1 MPLAR
6 NQTTSPVVTTP
17 MRCRPCTKLLM
28 VKGRMNAMPV
38 IASAKK
44 SRSLFAA
51 KKLKPRR
58 EAASLR
64 QKAVTSALQDRGDAL
79 PPGGA
84 DRDQAASRAALGER
98 LRERGDDPRAGGG
111 ERVPYP
117 QDRAV
122 GV

>member
-6 NQTTSPVVTTP
+6 NQTTSPVVTKP

-28 VKGRMNAMPV
+28 VKGRMNTMPV

-51 KKLKPRR
+51 KKLKPRS

-64 QKAVTSALQDRGDAL
+64 RKAVTSALQDRGDAL
-79 PPGGA
+79 PAGGA
-84 DRDQAASRAALGER
+84 DRDQAASRAALGEL
-98 LRERGDDPRAGGG
+98 LRERGADARAGGG
-111 ERVPYP
+111 EGMPYR
-117 QDRAV
+117 DT
-122 GV
+122 